1 MADRHF
7 IKGHV
12 CALIALLSPGAGYAQ
27 TQADDN
33 KASLLPEVVTSAS
46 RSEDGTP
53 VFAIEGE
60 VANISNA
67 ARDVP
72 TMRAI
77 VKADGKFYTA
87 SKEVKVTVGGCG

>member
-1 MADRHF
+1 MAAH
-7 IKGHV
+7 HS
-12 CALIALLSPGAGYAQ
+12 LPLAGL
-27 TQADDN
+27 DEIGIGLELR
-33 KASLLPEVVTSAS
+33 KVSSAS

-53 VFAIEGE
+53 IFAIEGE

-77 VKADGKFYTA
+77 VKAGGKYYTA
-87 SKEVKVTVGGCG
+87 AKEVKVTVGGCGG